1 MIGVVFWIFGMALA
15 IVLGLVAHMTPV
27 IYHLCVFF
35 ERHLV
40 LIIERS
46 TGQSL
51 SIGGLTLA
59 SLLAW
64 GALGALVGGIFLS
77 PIFGIWAVVVAGSI
91 AACWGGSV
99 GYQVGAQ
106 NLMLFYRR
114 PGAVEH
120 HRPGYIGRQAGVT
133 PANWQQQHDDAFGGG
148 VILGEAQEQDDW

>member
-1 MIGVVFWIFGMALA
+1 MIAFVFWAIGIALA
-15 IVLGLVAHMTPV
+15 IFLGLVTHLTPV

-40 LIIERS
+40 LMVERS
-46 TGQSL
+46 TGQRL
-51 SIGGLTLA
+51 SMGGLILI

-64 GALGALVGGIFLS
+64 GALGALAGGILLS
-77 PIFGIWAVVVAGSI
+77 PIMGGWAVVAAGSI
-91 AACWGGSV
+91 AAAWGGSV

-120 HRPGYIGRQAGVT
+120 HRPGYIGRQEAGQT
-133 PANWQQQHDDAFGGG
+133 NWQQQADDRFRDGI
-148 VILGEAQEQDDW
+148 ILGEAQEEDDW